1 MSKVIPKPFR
11 PVPVLCRTDPAGV
24 GAGPG
29 GHAVACAGG
38 VGHERDGGGVTQV
51 ADRLMQDRGI
61 ARSCVCKPALPV
73 TGAPAPS
80 NTLLHSA
87 LPAPVIPFTIR
98 GADLPMTKLQAVG
111 QPAGL
116 SDLSDPGR
124 AILADDVQG
133 RRVSDVTA

>member
-11 PVPVLCRTDPAGV
+11 PVPVLWRTDPSGV
-24 GAGPG
+24 NAGPG

-38 VGHERDGGGVTQV
+38 AGQERDGGGVTQV

-61 ARSCVCKPALPV
+61 ARSFVRKPGLPV
-73 TGAPAPS
+73 TGPPAPS
-80 NTLLHSA
+80 PSLPHSA
-87 LPAPVIPFTIR
+87 LPAAVIPFTIR
-98 GADLPMTKLQAVG
+98 GIDLPIAKLQAVG
-111 QPAGL
+111 RRAGL